1 MEDNIKQNHS
11 LILEDRKKLMLTGIK
26 NVLTFDE
33 ETIILDSSYGKLA
46 VKGSRLHILNFNTET
61 GDLTAEGRINALIYT
76 AEEKSGGFF
85 SKLLR

>member
-1 MEDNIKQNHS
+1 
-11 LILEDRKKLMLTGIK
+11 
-26 NVLTFDE
+26 
-33 ETIILDSSYGKLA
+33 TIILDSSYGKLA